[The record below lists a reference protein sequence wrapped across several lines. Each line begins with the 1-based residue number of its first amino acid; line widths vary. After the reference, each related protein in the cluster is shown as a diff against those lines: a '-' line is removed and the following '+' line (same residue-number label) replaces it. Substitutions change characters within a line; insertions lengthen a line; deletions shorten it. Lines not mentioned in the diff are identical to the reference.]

1 MCTCVYAT
9 LYVCVY
15 VYVCA
20 CACVFVCIVALA
32 GSLAEGVQGAIT
44 GIPNFTVTHMLF
56 ATILPLHI
64 LITTS
69 YRPCLTNW
77 KFTPKRS
84 PWQLHLEV
92 WGDVLQLQTWQ
103 LFASPILWWHTAP
116 LHRHLQIP
124 ISVCDRQINLSFA
137 ADTASWP
144 FKAGVFRA
152 MTLPTDYMSTPSF
165 PKFTQFLLTCMQFR
179 YGLLPSYDKAEK
191 WTPPYRNGFCLTVLQ
206 RNIGVRDTIPSWCV
220 MQECGLESLQFN
232 WFSAA
237 MRLYGPLTQCNS
249 STMKRVFKLTCNWAP
264 DLLTAGPPTFFQPWK
279 AWHNRTYVNRSCRT
293 VSLLILVSF
302 SWTLGTDI

>member
-1 MCTCVYAT
+1 MTDTFRVKQFVKGHDLVNRLHAHIWLLETYAIPASK
-9 LYVCVY
+9 
-15 VYVCA
+15 CA
-20 CACVFVCIVALA
+20 
-32 GSLAEGVQGAIT
+32 S
-44 GIPNFTVTHMLF
+44 
-56 ATILPLHI
+56 
-64 LITTS
+64 
-69 YRPCLTNW
+69 
-77 KFTPKRS
+77 
-84 PWQLHLEV
+84 
-92 WGDVLQLQTWQ
+92 
-103 LFASPILWWHTAP
+103 
-116 LHRHLQIP
+116 
-124 ISVCDRQINLSFA
+124 
-137 ADTASWP
+137 
-144 FKAGVFRA
+144 
-152 MTLPTDYMSTPSF
+152 
-165 PKFTQFLLTCMQFR
+165 R